1 MEDIYYWVWL
11 SILSLRPIEKIKLL
25 EYFKDPKRIYLTNK
39 KELELLINSNDI
51 INEIIDRKKRIESEK
66 VIEAAIEN
74 DIKIIK
80 CTDKLYSK
88 SLKNIYDYP
97 IILYCKGNSRLL
109 NEKCISIVGCR
120 DCSEY
125 GKKVAETFAYKLS
138 KKGYTIVSGMAS
150 GIDSASHIGALIA
163 REKTIAVLGSG
174 VNYIYPYINK
184 KIYDK
189 ILENEGLI
197 ISEYG
202 VNKSPIPSFFPQRN
216 RIISG
221 LSEKILVV
229 EATINSGSIITAN
242 LAIEQGKDVYAIP
255 GNITSIKSSGTNEL
269 IKDGAILVSSIEDII
284 NL

>member
-39 KELELLINSNDI
+39 KELELLINSSDI
-51 INEIIDRKKRIESEK
+51 INEIIDRKKRVESEK
-66 VIEAAIEN
+66 VIENAIEN

-80 CTDKLYSK
+80 YTDKLYSK

-150 GIDSASHIGALIA
+150 GIDAASHIGALIA
-163 REKTIAVLGSG
+163 KEKTIAVLGSG
-174 VNYIYPYINK
+174 VNYIYPYNNK

-202 VNKSPIPSFFPQRN
+202 VNNSPIPSFFPQRN